1 MKNSQKQFGNNNT
14 KQVMKT
20 STFKIIFFTIF
31 LVVINTNKTFSQKT
45 KKPNII
51 FIMTDDQSA
60 IVPLDSEKR
69 IQSRPFGFN
78 GDKQV
83 HTPIIDDLANNGMI
97 FNRAYV
103 SSSVC
108 VPSRYSM
115 LTGRYAGR
123 SEGPAFMSMHPEGIM
138 TRVENNTE
146 IEKDK
151 PNLPRLLQEEGYK
164 TGFVGKSHIIEHNIV
179 NNKKNWAKNGFHTYP
194 KNADPNNPEVSKMMK
209 ENHDKWTEIV
219 KKYGFDYANGF
230 YAGNLREL
238 YNDSLNVHNVE
249 WKNKAALEFIEEN
262 KKDPFFLY
270 YSETVP
276 HGPAPYNM
284 KNGKYF
290 RGLDANPKF
299 TGEGLLDADYSY
311 LPTREEIKKEIKNL
325 DKKVAHAWLRWFDH
339 AVGAVVDKLKAEGIY
354 ENTIIIITSDHGN
367 YNGGK
372 TTLYESGTKVPLMMH
387 WPNDI
392 KPNSEYNE
400 LVQNIDFTPTFL
412 DVAGV
417 NLKKAK
423 KKLNSDGVSLKN
435 VLQGSNKVMHDYLFF
450 ELGYARSV
458 MTKDWK
464 YISVRYDEQKQ
475 RRINNGLLFNGW
487 KGKKLERPY
496 YTRNGHLGNIASKSN
511 AFYFDADQ
519 LFNLVKDPRE
529 TENIFKNNK
538 EKAAELKSLLTKSLE
553 SFSNR
558 PYAEFVN

>member
-1 MKNSQKQFGNNNT
+1 MIFNTYKTIGFVVFLILISNIKSIAQNS
-14 KQVMKT
+14 
-20 STFKIIFFTIF
+20 
-31 LVVINTNKTFSQKT
+31 

-60 IVPLDSEKR
+60 VVPLDSEKR

-78 GDKQV
+78 GDKEV
-83 HTPIIDDLANNGMI
+83 HTPIIDDLAKNGMI
-97 FNRAYV
+97 FNSAYV

-108 VPSRYSM
+108 VPSRYTM

-123 SEGPAFMSMHPEGIM
+123 SEGPAFMRMHPKGTM

-151 PNLPRLLQEEGYK
+151 PNLPRLLQEVGYK
-164 TGFVGKSHIIEHNIV
+164 TGFVGKSHIVEHNIV
-179 NNKKNWAKNGFHTYP
+179 NNKKNWTKNGFQTYA
-194 KNADPNNPEVSKMMK
+194 KNADPNDPAVSKKMY
-209 ENHDKWTEIV
+209 ENHQKWTEVI
-219 KKYGFDYANGF
+219 KEYGFDYANGV
-230 YAGNLREL
+230 YAGNLREQ
-238 YNDSLNVHNVE
+238 YNDSLNVHNIE
-249 WKNKAALEFIEEN
+249 WKNKAALEFIDEN

-290 RGLDANPKF
+290 RGLDSNPKF
-299 TGEGLLDADYSY
+299 TGEGLVDADYSY
-311 LPTREEIKKEIKNL
+311 LPTREEIKEEVKNL

-372 TTLYESGTKVPLMMH
+372 TSLYESGTKVPLMMH
-387 WPNDI
+387 WPNGI
-392 KPNSEYNE
+392 KPNQEYNE
-400 LVQNIDFTPTFL
+400 LVQNIDFTPTL
-412 DVAGV
+412 LELAGV
-417 NLKKAK
+417 KLKNVESI
-423 KKLNSDGVSLKN
+423 LDGVSLKK
-435 VLQGSNKVMHDYLFF
+435 VLKGNKKPVHDYLFF
-450 ELGYARSV
+450 EMGYARSV

-464 YISVRYDEQKQ
+464 YISVRYDKQKQ
-475 RRINNGLLFNGW
+475 NRINKGLTFKGW
-487 KGKKLERPY
+487 KGAELQYPY
-496 YTRNGHLGNIASKSN
+496 YTRNGHLGNIASKSS

-519 LFNLVKDPRE
+519 VFDLVKDPRE
-529 TENIFKNNK
+529 TENIFEDNR
-538 EKAAELKSLLTKSLE
+538 EKAEELKILLTKSLK
-553 SFSNR
+553 SFPNR

>member
-1 MKNSQKQFGNNNT
+1 MTFHNY
-14 KQVMKT
+14 KT
-20 STFKIIFFTIF
+20 IGFIFFLI
-31 LVVINTNKTFSQKT
+31 LISINKSIAQNT

-60 IVPLDSEKR
+60 VVPLDSEKR

-83 HTPIIDDLANNGMI
+83 HTPIIDNLAKNGMI
-97 FNRAYV
+97 FNNAYV

-108 VPSRYSM
+108 VPSRYTM

-123 SEGPAFMSMHPEGIM
+123 SEGPAFMRMHPEGTM

-151 PNLPRLLQEEGYK
+151 SNLPRLLQEEGYK
-164 TGFVGKSHIIEHNIV
+164 TGFVGKSHIVEHNIV
-179 NNKKNWAKNGFHTYP
+179 NNKKNWEKNGFQTYA
-194 KNADPNNPEVSKMMK
+194 KNATPNDPEVSKKMF
-209 ENHDKWTEIV
+209 ENHQKWSEVI
-219 KKYGFDYANGF
+219 KEYGFDYANGV

-249 WKNKAALEFIEEN
+249 WKNKAALEFIDEN
-262 KKDPFFLY
+262 KNDPFFLY

-276 HGPAPYNM
+276 HGPAPYNI

-290 RGLDANPKF
+290 RGLDSNPKF
-299 TGEGLLDADYSY
+299 TGQGLVDADYSY
-311 LPTREEIKKEIKNL
+311 LPTREEIKEEVKNL

-372 TTLYESGTKVPLMMH
+372 TSLYESGTKVPLMMH
-387 WPNDI
+387 WPNGI
-392 KPNSEYNE
+392 KPNQDYNE

-412 DVAGV
+412 ELAGV
-417 NLKKAK
+417 KLKNVKST
-423 KKLNSDGVSLKN
+423 LDGVSLKK
-435 VLQGSNKVMHDYLFF
+435 VLKGTKKPVHDYLFF

-464 YISVRYDEQKQ
+464 YISVRYDKQKQ
-475 RRINNGLLFNGW
+475 NRINKGLTFKGW
-487 KGKKLERPY
+487 KGAELQYPY
-496 YTRNGHLGNIASKSN
+496 YTRNGHLGNIASKSS

-519 LFNLVKDPRE
+519 VFDLVKDPLE
-529 TENIFKNNK
+529 TKNIFEDNR
-538 EKAAELKSLLTKSLE
+538 EKAEELKILLTKSLK
-553 SFSNR
+553 SFPNR

>member
-1 MKNSQKQFGNNNT
+1 MTFHNYKTIGFIFFLILINNN
-14 KQVMKT
+14 KSIAQ
-20 STFKIIFFTIF
+20 
-31 LVVINTNKTFSQKT
+31 NT

-60 IVPLDSEKR
+60 VVPLDSEKR

-83 HTPIIDDLANNGMI
+83 HTPIIDNLAKNGMI
-97 FNRAYV
+97 FNNAYV

-108 VPSRYSM
+108 VPSRYTM

-123 SEGPAFMSMHPEGIM
+123 SEGPAFMRMHPEGTM

-151 PNLPRLLQEEGYK
+151 SNLPRLLKEEGYK
-164 TGFVGKSHIIEHNIV
+164 TGFVGKSHIVEHNIV
-179 NNKKNWAKNGFHTYP
+179 NNKKNWEKNGFQTYA
-194 KNADPNNPEVSKMMK
+194 KNADPNDPEVSKKMF
-209 ENHDKWTEIV
+209 ENHQKWTEVI
-219 KKYGFDYANGF
+219 KEYGFDYANGV

-249 WKNKAALEFIEEN
+249 WKNKAALEFIDEN
-262 KKDPFFLY
+262 KNDPFFLY

-276 HGPAPYNM
+276 HGPAPYNI

-290 RGLDANPKF
+290 RGLDSNPKF
-299 TGEGLLDADYSY
+299 TGQGLVDADYSY
-311 LPTREEIKKEIKNL
+311 LPTREEIKEEVKNL

-372 TTLYESGTKVPLMMH
+372 TSLYESGTKVPLMMH
-387 WPNDI
+387 WPNGI
-392 KPNSEYNE
+392 KPNQDYNE

-412 DVAGV
+412 ELAGV
-417 NLKKAK
+417 KLKNVKST
-423 KKLNSDGVSLKN
+423 LDGVSLKK
-435 VLQGSNKVMHDYLFF
+435 VLKGTKKPVHDYLFF

-464 YISVRYDEQKQ
+464 YISVRYDKQKQ
-475 RRINNGLLFNGW
+475 NRINKGLTFKGW
-487 KGKKLERPY
+487 KGAELKYPY
-496 YTRNGHLGNIASKSN
+496 YTRNGHLGNIASKSS

-519 LFNLVKDPRE
+519 VFDLVKDPLE
-529 TENIFKNNK
+529 TKNIFEDNR
-538 EKAAELKSLLTKSLE
+538 EKAEELKILLTKSLK
-553 SFSNR
+553 SFPNR

>member
-1 MKNSQKQFGNNNT
+1 MIFNT
-14 KQVMKT
+14 YKT
-20 STFKIIFFTIF
+20 IGFIVFLLIIGTTKSIAQ
-31 LVVINTNKTFSQKT
+31 NT

-60 IVPLDSEKR
+60 VVPLDSEKR

-83 HTPIIDDLANNGMI
+83 HTPIIDDLAQNGMI

-123 SEGPAFMSMHPEGIM
+123 SEGPAFMRMHPEGIM

-146 IEKDK
+146 IEKYK

-164 TGFVGKSHIIEHNIV
+164 TGFVGKSHIVEHNIV
-179 NNKKNWAKNGFHTYP
+179 NNKKNWKKNGFHTYP
-194 KNADPNNPEVSKMMK
+194 KNADPHNPEVSKKMYN
-209 ENHDKWTEIV
+209 NHQKWTAIIKE
-219 KKYGFDYANGF
+219 YGFDYANGI

-238 YNDSLNVHNVE
+238 YNDSLNVHNIE
-249 WKNKAALEFIEEN
+249 WKNKAALEFIDQN

-276 HGPAPYNM
+276 HGPAPYNI
-284 KNGKYF
+284 KKGKYF
-290 RGLDANPKF
+290 RGLDSNPKF
-299 TGEGLLDADYSY
+299 TGEGLIDADYSY
-311 LPTREEIKKEIKNL
+311 LPTREEIKEEVKNL
-325 DKKVAHAWLRWFDH
+325 DKKVAHAWLRWFDY
-339 AVGAVVDKLKAEGIY
+339 AVGAVVNKLKAEGIY

-387 WPNDI
+387 WPNGI
-392 KPNSEYNE
+392 KPNQEYNE

-412 DVAGV
+412 ELAGIK
-417 NLKKAK
+417 LKNVPS
-423 KKLNSDGVSLKN
+423 LLDGVSLKK
-435 VLQGSNKVMHDYLFF
+435 VLRGNKKPVHDYLFF

-464 YISVRYDEQKQ
+464 YISVRYDDKKQ
-475 RRINNGLLFNGW
+475 NRINKGFTFKGW
-487 KGKKLERPY
+487 KGKELQYPY
-496 YTRNGHLGNIASKSN
+496 YTRNGHLGNIASKSS

-519 LFNLVKDPRE
+519 IFNLIDDPRE

-538 EKAAELKSLLTKSLE
+538 EKAAELKLLLTKSLE
-553 SFSNR
+553 TFPNR

>member
-1 MKNSQKQFGNNNT
+1 MTFNNY
-14 KQVMKT
+14 KT
-20 STFKIIFFTIF
+20 IGFIVFLTLISTPKSIAQ
-31 LVVINTNKTFSQKT
+31 NT

-60 IVPLDSEKR
+60 VVPLDSEKR

-83 HTPIIDDLANNGMI
+83 HTPIIDDLAQNGMI

-123 SEGPAFMSMHPEGIM
+123 SEGPAFMRMHPEGIM

-146 IEKDK
+146 IEKYK

-164 TGFVGKSHIIEHNIV
+164 TGFVGKSHIVEHNIV
-179 NNKKNWAKNGFHTYP
+179 NNKKNWKKNGFHTYP
-194 KNADPNNPEVSKMMK
+194 KNADPHNPEVSKKMYN
-209 ENHDKWTEIV
+209 NHQKWTAIIKE
-219 KKYGFDYANGF
+219 YGFDYANGI

-238 YNDSLNVHNVE
+238 YNDSLNVHNIE
-249 WKNKAALEFIEEN
+249 WKNKAALEFIDQN

-276 HGPAPYNM
+276 HGPAPYNI
-284 KNGKYF
+284 KKGKYF
-290 RGLDANPKF
+290 RGLDSNPKF
-299 TGEGLLDADYSY
+299 TGEGLIDADYSY
-311 LPTREEIKKEIKNL
+311 LPTREEIKEEVKNL
-325 DKKVAHAWLRWFDH
+325 DKKVAHAWLRWFDY
-339 AVGAVVDKLKAEGIY
+339 AVGAVVNKLKAEGIY

-387 WPNDI
+387 WPNGI
-392 KPNSEYNE
+392 KPNQEYNE

-412 DVAGV
+412 ELAGIK
-417 NLKKAK
+417 LKNVPS
-423 KKLNSDGVSLKN
+423 LLDGVSLKK
-435 VLQGSNKVMHDYLFF
+435 VLRGNKKPVHDYLFF

-464 YISVRYDEQKQ
+464 YISVRYDDKKQ
-475 RRINNGLLFNGW
+475 NRINKGFTFKGW
-487 KGKKLERPY
+487 KGKELQYPY
-496 YTRNGHLGNIASKSN
+496 YTRNGHLGNIASKSS

-519 LFNLVKDPRE
+519 IFNLIDDPRE

-538 EKAAELKSLLTKSLE
+538 EKAAELKLLLTKSLE
-553 SFSNR
+553 TFPNR

>member
-1 MKNSQKQFGNNNT
+1 MKFYNY
-14 KQVMKT
+14 KT
-20 STFKIIFFTIF
+20 IGFVFFLAIISSHKTIAQ
-31 LVVINTNKTFSQKT
+31 ST

-60 IVPLDSEKR
+60 VVPLDSEKR

-83 HTPIIDDLANNGMI
+83 HTPIIDDLAKDGMI
-97 FNRAYV
+97 FNSAYV

-123 SEGPAFMSMHPEGIM
+123 SEGPAFMRMHPKGTM

-151 PNLPRLLQEEGYK
+151 PNLPRLLQEVGYK
-164 TGFVGKSHIIEHNIV
+164 TGFVGKSHIVEHNIV
-179 NNKKNWAKNGFHTYP
+179 NNKKNWKKNGFHTYP
-194 KNADPNNPEVSKMMK
+194 KNADPNNPEVSKMMR
-209 ENHDKWTEIV
+209 ENHDKWTELV
-219 KKYGFDYANGF
+219 KEYGFDYVNAF

-249 WKNKAALEFIEEN
+249 WKNKAALEFIDQNKEE
-262 KKDPFFLY
+262 PFFLY

-284 KNGKYF
+284 KKGKYF
-290 RGLDANPKF
+290 RGLDSNPKF
-299 TGEGLLDADYSY
+299 TGAGLVDAEYSY
-311 LPTREEIKKEIKNL
+311 LPTREEIKEEIKNL

-372 TTLYESGTKVPLMMH
+372 TSLYESGTKVPLMMH
-387 WPNDI
+387 WPNGI
-392 KPNSEYNE
+392 KPNQEYNE

-412 DVAGV
+412 ELAGIK
-417 NLKKAK
+417 LKNVPS
-423 KKLNSDGVSLKN
+423 LLDGVSLKK
-435 VLQGSNKVMHDYLFF
+435 VLRGNKKPVHDYLFF

-464 YISVRYDEQKQ
+464 YISVRYDDKKQ
-475 RRINNGLLFNGW
+475 NRINKGLTFKGW
-487 KGKKLERPY
+487 KGKELQYPY
-496 YTRNGHLGNIASKSN
+496 YTRNGHLGNIASKSS

-519 LFNLVKDPRE
+519 IFNLIDDPRE
-529 TENIFKNNK
+529 TDNIFKNNK
-538 EKAAELKSLLTKSLE
+538 EKAAELKLLLTKSLE
-553 SFSNR
+553 TFPNR

>member
-1 MKNSQKQFGNNNT
+1 
-14 KQVMKT
+14 
-20 STFKIIFFTIF
+20 
-31 LVVINTNKTFSQKT
+31 
-45 KKPNII
+45 
-51 FIMTDDQSA
+51 MTDDQSA
-60 IVPLDSEKR
+60 VVPLDSEKR

-83 HTPIIDDLANNGMI
+83 HTPIIDDLAKDGMI

-108 VPSRYSM
+108 VPSRYTM

-123 SEGPAFMSMHPEGIM
+123 SEGPAFMRMHPEGIM

-151 PNLPRLLQEEGYK
+151 PNLPRLLQEVGYK
-164 TGFVGKSHIIEHNIV
+164 TGFVGKSHIVEHNIV
-179 NNKKNWAKNGFHTYP
+179 NNKKNWKKNGFHTYP
-194 KNADPNNPEVSKMMK
+194 KNADPNNPEVSKMMR
-209 ENHDKWTEIV
+209 ENHDKWTELV
-219 KKYGFDYANGF
+219 KEYGFDYVNAF

-249 WKNKAALEFIEEN
+249 WKNKAALEFIDQN
-262 KKDPFFLY
+262 KKEPFFLY

-284 KNGKYF
+284 KKGKYF
-290 RGLDANPKF
+290 RGLDSNPKF
-299 TGEGLLDADYSY
+299 TGAGLVDAEYSY
-311 LPTREEIKKEIKNL
+311 LPTREEIKEEIKNL

-372 TTLYESGTKVPLMMH
+372 TSLYESGTKVPLMMH
-387 WPNDI
+387 WPNGI
-392 KPNSEYNE
+392 KPNQEYNE

-412 DVAGV
+412 ELAGIK
-417 NLKKAK
+417 LKNVPS
-423 KKLNSDGVSLKN
+423 LLDGVSLKK
-435 VLQGSNKVMHDYLFF
+435 VLRGNKKPVHDYLFF

-464 YISVRYDEQKQ
+464 YISVRYDDKKQ
-475 RRINNGLLFNGW
+475 NRINKGFTFKGW
-487 KGKKLERPY
+487 KGKELQYPY
-496 YTRNGHLGNIASKSN
+496 YTRNGHLGNIASKSS

-519 LFNLVKDPRE
+519 VFNLIDDPRE
-529 TENIFKNNK
+529 TKNIFKINK
-538 EKAAELKSLLTKSLE
+538 EKAAELKLLLTKSLE
-553 SFSNR
+553 SFPNR

>member
-1 MKNSQKQFGNNNT
+1 MKMHTHKLLLSVLLILT
-14 KQVMKT
+14 P
-20 STFKIIFFTIF
+20 FFSI
-31 LVVINTNKTFSQKT
+31 LQAQKT

-51 FIMTDDQSA
+51 FIITDDQSS

-83 HTPIIDDLANNGMI
+83 HTPIIDDLAKNGMV

-108 VPSRYSM
+108 VPSRYSI

-123 SEGPAFMSMHPEGIM
+123 SEGPVFMKQHPYGKM

-146 IEKDK
+146 LEKDK
-151 PNLPRLLQEEGYK
+151 ENLPRLLQKEGYK
-164 TGFVGKSHIIEHNIV
+164 TGFVGKSHLIEHHIV
-179 NNKKNWAKNGFHTYP
+179 NNKKKWNDFGLETYP
-194 KNADPNNPEVSKMMK
+194 KNSNPNNAGISRKMRK
-209 ENHDKWTEIV
+209 NHDKWTEEI
-219 KKYGFDYANGF
+219 KAYGFDYANAY

-249 WKNKAALEFIEEN
+249 WKNKAALEFIDEN
-262 KKDPFFLY
+262 KENPFFLY

-276 HGPAPYNM
+276 HGPAPWHL
-284 KNGKYF
+284 KKGKF
-290 RGLDANPKF
+290 IRGLDANPKF
-299 TGEGLLDADYSY
+299 TSAGLVDADYSY
-311 LPTREEIKKEIKNL
+311 LPTREEIKKELKGKN
-325 DKKVAHAWLRWFDH
+325 KKLAHAWLRWFDH
-339 AVGAVVDKLKAEGIY
+339 AVGAVVKKLKAEGIY
-354 ENTIIIITSDHGN
+354 ENTMIVITSDHGN

-372 TTLYESGTKVPLMMH
+372 TTLYESGTRVPLMIH
-387 WPNDI
+387 WPNGI
-392 KPNSEYNE
+392 KPNSQYNE

-412 DVAGV
+412 DIAGV

-435 VLQGSNKVMHDYLFF
+435 VLNGSKKAVHDYLFF

-464 YISVRYDEQKQ
+464 YIAVRYDEQKQ
-475 RRINNGLLFNGW
+475 RRIENGLTFKGW
-487 KGKKLERPY
+487 KGAVLERPY
-496 YTRNGHLGNIASKSN
+496 YTRNGHLGNGASKYN
-511 AFYFDADQ
+511 PLYFDSNQ
-519 LFNLVKDPRE
+519 LFDLVKDPRE
-529 TENIFKNNK
+529 QKNIFTIQNK
-538 EKAAELKSLLTKSLE
+538 KGKELKELLIKSLA
-553 SFSNR
+553 SFPNR

>member
-1 MKNSQKQFGNNNT
+1 MTFNNY
-14 KQVMKT
+14 KT
-20 STFKIIFFTIF
+20 IGFIFFLILISTTKSIAQ
-31 LVVINTNKTFSQKT
+31 NT

-60 IVPLDSEKR
+60 VVPLDSEKR

-83 HTPIIDDLANNGMI
+83 HTPIIDDLAKNGMI
-97 FNRAYV
+97 FNSAYV

-108 VPSRYSM
+108 VPSRYTM

-123 SEGPAFMSMHPEGIM
+123 SEGPSFMKMHPNGTM
-138 TRVENNTE
+138 TRVENKTE

-151 PNLPRLLQEEGYK
+151 SNLPRLLQEVGYK
-164 TGFVGKSHIIEHNIV
+164 TGFVGKSHIVEHDIV
-179 NNKKNWAKNGFHTYP
+179 NNKKNWEKNGFQTYA
-194 KNADPNNPEVSKMMK
+194 KNADPNDPSVSKKMF
-209 ENHDKWTEIV
+209 ENHQKWTEVI
-219 KKYGFDYANGF
+219 KEYGFDYANAF
-230 YAGNLREL
+230 YAGNLREQ

-249 WKNKAALEFIEEN
+249 WKNKAALEFIDEN
-262 KKDPFFLY
+262 KNDPFFLY

-284 KNGKYF
+284 KNGNYF
-290 RGLDANPKF
+290 RGLDSNPKF
-299 TGEGLLDADYSY
+299 TGQGLIDADYSY
-311 LPTREEIKKEIKNL
+311 LPTREEIKEEIKNL

-387 WPNDI
+387 WPNGI
-392 KPNSEYNE
+392 NPNQEYNE

-412 DVAGV
+412 DLAGIK
-417 NLKKAK
+417 LKNVEST
-423 KKLNSDGVSLKN
+423 LDGVSLKK
-435 VLQGSNKVMHDYLFF
+435 VLKGTKKPVHDYLFF

-464 YISVRYDEQKQ
+464 YISVRYDKQKQ
-475 RRINNGLLFNGW
+475 NRINKGLPFKGW
-487 KGKKLERPY
+487 KGAELQYPY
-496 YTRNGHLGNIASKSN
+496 YTRNGHLGNIASKSS

-519 LFNLVKDPRE
+519 VFDLVTDPRE
-529 TENIFKNNK
+529 TKNIFEDNK
-538 EKAAELKSLLTKSLE
+538 EKADELKNLLTKSLKL
-553 SFSNR
+553 FPNR

>member
-1 MKNSQKQFGNNNT
+1 MTFNT
-14 KQVMKT
+14 YKT
-20 STFKIIFFTIF
+20 IGFIVFLTLISTPKSIAQ
-31 LVVINTNKTFSQKT
+31 NT

-60 IVPLDSEKR
+60 VVPLDSEKR

-78 GDKQV
+78 GDKEG
-83 HTPIIDDLANNGMI
+83 HTPIIDDLAKNGII
-97 FNRAYV
+97 FNSAYV

-108 VPSRYSM
+108 VPSRYTM

-123 SEGPAFMSMHPEGIM
+123 SEGPAFMRMHPDGVM

-151 PNLPRLLQEEGYK
+151 PNLPRLLQAEGYK
-164 TGFVGKSHIIEHNIV
+164 TGFVGKSHIVEHDIV
-179 NNKKNWAKNGFHTYP
+179 NNKKNWEKNGFQTYA
-194 KNADPNNPEVSKMMK
+194 KNADPNDPAVSKKMF
-209 ENHDKWTEIV
+209 ENHQKWTEVI
-219 KKYGFDYANGF
+219 KEYGFDYANAF
-230 YAGNLREL
+230 YAGNLREQ

-249 WKNKAALEFIEEN
+249 WKNKAALEFIDEN
-262 KKDPFFLY
+262 KNDPFFLY

-290 RGLDANPKF
+290 RGLDSNPKF
-299 TGEGLLDADYSY
+299 TGQGLIDADYSY
-311 LPTREEIKKEIKNL
+311 LPTREEIKAEIKNL

-372 TTLYESGTKVPLMMH
+372 TSLYESGTKVPLMMH
-387 WPNDI
+387 WPNGI
-392 KPNSEYNE
+392 KPNQNYNE
-400 LVQNIDFTPTFL
+400 LVQNIDFTPTL
-412 DVAGV
+412 LELAGV
-417 NLKKAK
+417 KLKNVESI
-423 KKLNSDGVSLKN
+423 LDGVSLKK
-435 VLQGSNKVMHDYLFF
+435 VLKGNKKPVHDYLFF
-450 ELGYARSV
+450 EMGYARSV

-464 YISVRYDEQKQ
+464 YISVRYDKQKQ
-475 RRINNGLLFNGW
+475 NRINKGLTFKGW
-487 KGKKLERPY
+487 KGAELQYPY
-496 YTRNGHLGNIASKSN
+496 YTRNGHLGNIASKSS

-519 LFNLVKDPRE
+519 VFDLVKDPRE
-529 TENIFKNNK
+529 TKNIFEDNR
-538 EKAAELKSLLTKSLE
+538 EKAEELKILLTKSLKT
-553 SFSNR
+553 FPNR

>member
-1 MKNSQKQFGNNNT
+1 MKFYNY
-14 KQVMKT
+14 
-20 STFKIIFFTIF
+20 KIIGFIFFLAIISSHKTIAQ
-31 LVVINTNKTFSQKT
+31 ST

-60 IVPLDSEKR
+60 VVPLDSEKR

-83 HTPIIDDLANNGMI
+83 HTPIIDNLAQNGMV

-123 SEGPAFMSMHPEGIM
+123 SEGPDFMRMHPEGIM

-151 PNLPRLLQEEGYK
+151 PNLPRLLQKEGYK
-164 TGFVGKSHIIEHNIV
+164 TGFVGKSHIVAHKIV
-179 NNKKNWAKNGFHTYP
+179 NNKKNWEKNGFHTYP
-194 KNADPNNPEVSKMMK
+194 KNADPHNPEVSKKMY
-209 ENHDKWTEIV
+209 ENHQKWTAIIKE
-219 KKYGFDYANGF
+219 YGFDYANGV

-238 YNDSLNVHNVE
+238 YNDSLNVHNIE
-249 WKNKAALEFIEEN
+249 WKNKAALEFIDQN
-262 KKDPFFLY
+262 KKEPFFMY

-284 KNGKYF
+284 KKGKYF
-290 RGLDANPKF
+290 RGLDSNPKF
-299 TGEGLLDADYSY
+299 TGEGLIDADYSY
-311 LPTREEIKKEIKNL
+311 LPTREEIKEEIKNL
-325 DKKVAHAWLRWFDH
+325 DKKVAHAWLRWFDQ

-387 WPNDI
+387 WPNGI
-392 KPNSEYNE
+392 KPNQEYNE

-412 DVAGV
+412 ELAGV
-417 NLKKAK
+417 KLKNVPSI
-423 KKLNSDGVSLKN
+423 LDGVSLKK
-435 VLQGSNKVMHDYLFF
+435 VLRGNKNSVHDYLFF

-464 YISVRYDEQKQ
+464 YISVRYDDKKQ
-475 RRINNGLLFNGW
+475 NRINKGFTFKGW
-487 KGKKLERPY
+487 KGKELQYPY
-496 YTRNGHLGNIASKSN
+496 YTRNSHLGNIASKSS

-519 LFNLVKDPRE
+519 IFNLIDDPRE
-529 TENIFKNNK
+529 TDNIFKNNK
-538 EKAAELKSLLTKSLE
+538 EKAAELKILLTKSLE
-553 SFSNR
+553 TFPNR

>member
-1 MKNSQKQFGNNNT
+1 MIFNT
-14 KQVMKT
+14 YKT
-20 STFKIIFFTIF
+20 IGFIVFLLIIGTTKSIAQ
-31 LVVINTNKTFSQKT
+31 NT

-60 IVPLDSEKR
+60 VVPLDSEKR

-83 HTPIIDDLANNGMI
+83 HTPIIDDLAQNGMI

-123 SEGPAFMSMHPEGIM
+123 SEGPAFMRMHPEGIM

-146 IEKDK
+146 IEKYK

-164 TGFVGKSHIIEHNIV
+164 TGFVGKSHIVEHNIV
-179 NNKKNWAKNGFHTYP
+179 NNKKNWKKNGFHTYP
-194 KNADPNNPEVSKMMK
+194 KNADPHNPEVSKKMYN
-209 ENHDKWTEIV
+209 NHQKWTAIIKE
-219 KKYGFDYANGF
+219 YGFDYANGI

-238 YNDSLNVHNVE
+238 YNDSLNVHNIE
-249 WKNKAALEFIEEN
+249 WKNKAALEFIDQN

-276 HGPAPYNM
+276 HGPAPYNI
-284 KNGKYF
+284 KKGKYF
-290 RGLDANPKF
+290 RGLDSNPKF
-299 TGEGLLDADYSY
+299 TGEGLIDADYSY
-311 LPTREEIKKEIKNL
+311 LPTREEIKEEVKNL
-325 DKKVAHAWLRWFDH
+325 DKKVAHAWLRWFDY
-339 AVGAVVDKLKAEGIY
+339 AVGAVVNKLKAEGIY

-387 WPNDI
+387 WPNGI
-392 KPNSEYNE
+392 KPNQEYNE

-412 DVAGV
+412 ELAGIK
-417 NLKKAK
+417 LKNVPS
-423 KKLNSDGVSLKN
+423 LLDGVSLKK
-435 VLQGSNKVMHDYLFF
+435 VLRGNKKPVHDYLFF

-464 YISVRYDEQKQ
+464 YISVRYDKQKQ
-475 RRINNGLLFNGW
+475 NRINKGFTFKGW
-487 KGKKLERPY
+487 KGAELQYPY
-496 YTRNGHLGNIASKSN
+496 YTRNGHLGNIASKSS

-519 LFNLVKDPRE
+519 VFDLVDDPRE
-529 TENIFKNNK
+529 TENIFKDNK
-538 EKAAELKSLLTKSLE
+538 EKAAELKMLLTKSLK
-553 SFSNR
+553 FS
-558 PYAEFVN
+558 